1 MGFSERLKMCMHRKG
16 LSNSDLARKLG
27 VARQTVSLWTT
38 KNVIP
43 ELKTIVALAE
53 ILEVTP
59 GYLLFGERGMYNS
72 VSDENT
78 VAIPVL
84 DIEGS
89 CGPQEIAGH
98 LATMVKLLVVTKEW
112 ILQRV
117 RQANFKQLRIITA
130 RGDSMEPGIK
140 SGDILIVDASKN
152 TIEEDG
158 IYAVQSEGNIFV
170 KRIQMHLDGRLFFL
184 SDNKKYEPMEVPRER
199 IDTVTIL
206 GKCIITC
213 NAREL

>member
-1 MGFSERLKMCMHRKG
+1 MGFSERLSACMEHKHM
-16 LSNSDLARKLG
+16 SKSDLARKVG
-27 VARQTVSLWTT
+27 VARQSVTLWTT
-38 KNVIP
+38 KNVVP
-43 ELKTIVALAE
+43 ELKTVVALSEA
-53 ILEVTP
+53 LDVPP
-59 GYLLFGERGMYNS
+59 GYLVFGDSGTYNS
-72 VSDENT
+72 IADDDT
-78 VAIPVL
+78 VAIPML

-89 CGPQEIAGH
+89 CGTKEIAGH
-98 LATMVKLLVVTKEW
+98 LITMVKLLVVAKEW

-117 RQANFKQLRIITA
+117 GHANFKQLRIITA

-152 TIEEDG
+152 SIEEDG
-158 IYAVQSEGNIFV
+158 IYAVQSEGNVFV
-170 KRIQMHLDGRLFFL
+170 KRVQMHLDGRLFFL

-199 IDTVTIL
+199 IDSVTIL